1 MKDEITNSTLHL
13 NSLAQEFEKIKE
25 ASDAKDKNIE
35 TLNLANDQKDR
46 EISELNEKILELE
59 ESIGEQE
66 EEHQEM
72 VKKLAQSLDSLA
84 NRKMRKKKSNAV
96 IQEDVEYLG
105 KNLESTRI

>member
-1 MKDEITNSTLHL
+1 LKDEITNSTLHL